1 MNNSTEYLAQQYQLV
16 LGSRNVVMEYCHKLD
31 EKLFVKLSSFN
42 DKSISDLLVHITHVY
57 TLWLGQFALKREV
70 TFADSDKINSLEMLQ
85 QLYENVNKL
94 VGEFLKHAEQTS
106 GKEISG
112 EAGSPPQRIIRSPFE
127 IFTHVI
133 THEFHHK
140 GQILIMGR
148 QLGLA
153 PPDTDIIRF

>member
-1 MNNSTEYLAQQYQLV
+1 MNNPTEYIAQQYQLV
-16 LGSRNVVMEYCHKLD
+16 LGSRNVVMEYCYKLD
-31 EKLFVKLSSFN
+31 DKLFVKLSSFN

-57 TLWLGQFALKREV
+57 TFWLGRFTLKREV
-70 TFADSDKINSLEMLQ
+70 VFAEPEKITSLNMLQHLYENINSLIA
-85 QLYENVNKL
+85 
-94 VGEFLKHAEQTS
+94 EFLKHAEQTS
-106 GKEISG
+106 WKVISG
-112 EAGSPPQRIIRSPFE
+112 EAGTPPQRITRSPLE

-148 QLGLA
+148 QLGLV

>member
-1 MNNSTEYLAQQYQLV
+1 MDNSTEYLAQQYQLV

-42 DKSISDLLVHITHVY
+42 NKSISDLLVHVTHVY
-57 TLWLGQFALKREV
+57 TFWLGQFALKREV
-70 TFADSDKINSLEMLQ
+70 VFAEPDKINSLNMLQ
-85 QLYENVNKL
+85 HLYENVNKL
-94 VGEFLKHAEQTS
+94 VEEFLKHTDQTS
-106 GKEISG
+106 RKEISG
-112 EAGSPPQRIIRSPFE
+112 AAGSPPQRITRAPFE

-148 QLGLA
+148 QLGLV

>member
-1 MNNSTEYLAQQYQLV
+1 MNNATNYLAQQYQLV
-16 LGSRNVVMEYCHKLD
+16 LSSRNVVMQYCHKLD
-31 EKLFVKLSSFN
+31 DKLFVRLSSFN

-57 TLWLGQFALKREV
+57 TFWLGQFALKREV
-70 TFADSDKINSLEMLQ
+70 MFAEPEKINSFSKLQ
-85 QLYENVNKL
+85 HLYDNVNSL
-94 VGEFLKHAEQTS
+94 MEEFLKFTEQTS
-106 GKEISG
+106 EREFSG
-112 EAGSPPQRIIRSPFE
+112 EAGTPPQRITRSPFE

-148 QLGLA
+148 QLGHV